1 MDAIDY
7 SAPRCRKAAGFP
19 RAGMIQG

>member
-7 SAPRCRKAAGFP
+7 SAGNKWSRLCE
-19 RAGMIQG
+19 